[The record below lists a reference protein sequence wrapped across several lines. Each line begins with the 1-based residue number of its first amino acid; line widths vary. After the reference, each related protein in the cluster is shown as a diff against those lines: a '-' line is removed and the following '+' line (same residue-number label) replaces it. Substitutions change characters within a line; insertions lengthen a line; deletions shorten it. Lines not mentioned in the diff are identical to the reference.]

1 MSTPTPRWFTHA
13 DGHSEF
19 YRDRFRELAAQGAD
33 LSGEAR
39 FVDMLIPRNS
49 RVLDAGCG
57 GGRLAGALAQA
68 GHLAFGI
75 DVDPV
80 LVAAAE
86 EDYPGPIYQVR
97 DLTELSLADLAGD
110 PVAVT
115 VCAGN
120 VLVFA
125 APGTERELI
134 RHLIQVTAPGG
145 RVVLGFR
152 RDEAYPYERF
162 DADLAV
168 LAEQTGVSQEFRFGT
183 WHLDPF
189 TDESDFAV
197 TVLRVAG

>member
-1 MSTPTPRWFTHA
+1 MSAPTPRWFTHA

-19 YRDRFRELAAQGAD
+19 YRDKFRQLAAEGAD
-33 LSGEAR
+33 LAGEAR
-39 FVDMLIPRNS
+39 FVDMMVPRQA

-57 GGRLAGALAQA
+57 GGRLGGTLARA
-68 GHLAFGI
+68 GHLVFSV

-97 DLTELSLADLAGD
+97 DLTELTLADLAGD
-110 PVAVT
+110 PVDVV

-125 APGTERELI
+125 APGTERDLI
-134 RHLIQVTAPGG
+134 RHLIGVTAPGG

-152 RDEAYPYERF
+152 RDDAYPFERF
-162 DADLAV
+162 AEDLAA
-168 LAEQTGVSQEFRFGT
+168 LAEETGARQEFRFST

-189 TDESDFAV
+189 TDDSDFAV
-197 TVLRVAG
+197 TVLRLP

>member
-13 DGHSEF
+13 EGHSEF
-19 YRDRFRELAAQGAD
+19 YRDKFRQLEAEGAD
-33 LSGEAR
+33 LTGEAR
-39 FVDMLIPRNS
+39 FVDMLLPRYS

-57 GGRLAGALAQA
+57 GGRLAGALSQA
-68 GHLAFGI
+68 GHLAFGV

-86 EDYPGPIYQVR
+86 EDHPGPVYQVR
-97 DLTELSLADLAGD
+97 DLTELTVADLAGD
-110 PVAVT
+110 PVDAV

-134 RHLIQVTAPGG
+134 RHLIGVTRSGG

-152 RDEAYPYERF
+152 RDDAYPFEAF
-162 DADLAV
+162 EQDLAA
-168 LAEQTGVSQEFRFGT
+168 LAVETGVQQEFRFST

-189 TDESDFAV
+189 TADSDFAV
-197 TVLRVAG
+197 TVLRVA